1 MTAITTDEHSPASP
15 PPARA
20 VPDAASTDPR
30 KTPNTP
36 KKSRTWMLALGVVV
50 VLAIL
55 GACYWLY
62 ERRFEETDDAQVDTN
77 ISNVSCRV
85 PGTITRVLVIE
96 NQRVELGDL
105 LAEIDDRDLRI
116 AQDLARAQLAEAE
129 AQLAAEDPLVP
140 ITEATNQTTLTTT
153 SADVASAEAALAHAR
168 RNLAQGAAQLVEGE
182 ANDKN
187 IQTERARAERLI
199 KQGAISAAERDLRA
213 SAGAASSAN
222 VEALRQAHAAAY
234 ANVEEQESHL
244 ASTRGRLR
252 ETKVNGPRQ
261 LARSRASV
269 LLRQAAV
276 DVARAILAQAD
287 LNLSYA
293 RIVSP
298 VRGVIGKK
306 AVAVGDHVGPGQELL
321 AIAETD
327 APWITANFRETQL
340 RRMHSGQSVI
350 VHVDA
355 IDQDLR
361 AVVQSIGGATG
372 SRFSVLPPENASGN
386 YVKVVQRIPVRLQ
399 LEPSQPGLDRLRAGM
414 SVEPKVRL

>member
-1 MTAITTDEHSPASP
+1 
-15 PPARA
+15 
-20 VPDAASTDPR
+20 
-30 KTPNTP
+30 
-36 KKSRTWMLALGVVV
+36 
-50 VLAIL
+50 
-55 GACYWLY
+55 
-62 ERRFEETDDAQVDTN
+62 
-77 ISNVSCRV
+77 
-85 PGTITRVLVIE
+85 
-96 NQRVELGDL
+96 VELGDL

-252 ETKVNGPRQ
+252 
-261 LARSRASV
+261 
-269 LLRQAAV
+269 
-276 DVARAILAQAD
+276 
-287 LNLSYA
+287 
-293 RIVSP
+293 IVSP